1 MLVAEEPK
9 LTENISCF
17 HCGEPCLEHN
27 LKFEEKNFCCNGCKT
42 VYEII
47 SQNNLCD
54 YYGFEQHPGMSLKK
68 PINKTKFSI
77 LDNKDVREKLISF
90 SEKYQT
96 HVTFLLPTIHCSS
109 CIWILENLHKIN
121 SNIIN
126 SRVDFLKKEIK
137 IVFDEEKISLKE
149 IADLLTVLGYEPFLS
164 YESLN
169 NKSIKKISRK
179 HLYKIGISGFCF
191 FNIMMLS
198 FPEYF
203 SFGKMSEQSLNSY
216 FNYLSLFLAI
226 PVVSYCSS
234 EFYFSALAGL
244 KQRFLNID
252 APIALAI
259 LITFFR
265 SVFELF
271 WGSGSGYFD
280 SMSGIVFFML
290 LGRYFQNKT
299 YDSLSFERN
308 FESYFPISVTK
319 INDTQEIQIPLT
331 DLKKGDIIAI
341 HNQEIIPV
349 DALLKKGKANIDYSF
364 VSGESDLIE
373 KVPSEIIYAGGKQV
387 GKRIELEVCKEIE
400 QSYLTSLWNHS
411 TFKKEKNTEQNS
423 FIHKLSKNFSIAI
436 IVASFISFSIWMFI
450 DTNKALNA
458 LTTPLI
464 VACPCALLLA
474 ATFANGNGMRIF
486 SKNKFYLKNSSVI
499 EDLAKIDTV
508 VFDKTGTL
516 TQNQKNTI
524 AYKGQELTSKQKSL
538 LYSLVSHSNH
548 TLSNTI
554 KNYLSKQEQFMVS
567 NFNEQLGLGLS
578 GIINGNVVKIGSA
591 LFTNQFL
598 DYSDLKTTVFATINN
613 ELLGSFS
620 IKNTYRPGI
629 TDTIKNLSSKK
640 DVFIISGDNEGEKNF
655 LSEFIT
661 NPSHLLF
668 NQSPHSKLQFIEE
681 NKTKHKILMIG
692 DGLNDAGALQISE
705 VGIAVSEDINNFSP
719 ACDAILDGQ
728 KLVNINCYLNFAQD
742 VQKVIKYCFAIS
754 LIYNVVG
761 LSFAFQGILSPIV
774 AAIIMPASTI
784 TIVLFTTF
792 ATNYFAKSNNLIT

>member
-1 MLVAEEPK
+1 MLVVEEPK
-9 LTENISCF
+9 LNTETCCY
-17 HCGEPCLEHN
+17 HCGEPCSEQKLLIED
-27 LKFEEKNFCCNGCKT
+27 KSFCCNGCKT
-42 VYEII
+42 VYEILTV
-47 SQNNLCD
+47 NNLCD
-54 YYGFEQHPGMSLKK
+54 YYNFEDHPGISQKK

-77 LDNKDVREKLISF
+77 LDNKEVREKLISF
-90 SEKYQT
+90 SEKNQT
-96 HVTFLLPTIHCSS
+96 HINFLLPTIHCSS
-109 CIWILENLHKIN
+109 CIWILENLQKIN

-137 IVFDEEKISLKE
+137 IVFNEEKISLKE

-203 SFGKMSEQSLNSY
+203 SIGRMTEQSLKSY

-234 EFYFSALAGL
+234 EFYFSAWAGL

-259 LITFFR
+259 LITFIR
-265 SVFELF
+265 SIYELI
-271 WGSGSGYFD
+271 WGNGAGYFD

-308 FESYFPISVTK
+308 FASYFPISVTK
-319 INDTQEIQIPLT
+319 ITDHNEIQIPLS
-331 DLKKGDIIAI
+331 DLKKGDKIAI

-411 TFKKEKNTEQNS
+411 SFKKEKNTQQNS
-423 FIHKLSKNFSIAI
+423 YIHTLSKNFSIAI
-436 IVASFISFSIWMFI
+436 IAASFISFSIWMFF

-474 ATFANGNGMRIF
+474 ATFANGNGMRVF
-486 SKNKFYLKNSSVI
+486 SKNKFYLKNSTVI
-499 EDLAKIDTV
+499 EDLANIDTV

-516 TQNQKNTI
+516 THNQKNTI
-524 AYKGQELTSKQKSL
+524 VYKGQELTSEQKSL
-538 LYSLVSHSNH
+538 IYSLVSHSNH
-548 TLSNTI
+548 TLSSTI
-554 KNYLSKQEQFMVS
+554 KNYFSKQELFPVS
-567 NFNEQLGLGLS
+567 NFKEQLGLGLS
-578 GIINGNVVKIGSA
+578 GTINGNFLKIGSA
-591 LFTNQFL
+591 LFTNQLL
-598 DYSDLKTTVFATINN
+598 DSSDLKTTVFATINN
-613 ELLGSFS
+613 ELIGSFS
-620 IKNTYRPGI
+620 IKNTYRQGI
-629 TDTIKNLSSKK
+629 TDTLKNLSTQK
-640 DVFIISGDNEGEKNF
+640 DVFILSGDNESEKNF
-655 LSEFIT
+655 LSEFIP

-668 NQSPHSKLQFIEE
+668 NQSPHNKLQFIADK
-681 NKTKHKILMIG
+681 KTKHKILMIG
-692 DGLNDAGALQISE
+692 DGLNDAGALQISD

-719 ACDAILDGQ
+719 ACDAILDGH
-728 KLVNINCYLNFAQD
+728 KLANINCYLNFAKD

-754 LIYNVVG
+754 LIYNAVG

-792 ATNYFAKSNNLIT
+792 ATNYFAKSNNLIS